1 MRAVGLYPSEAELFQ
16 IIKSSRNKIDFNEFL
31 NIASKNVTDNKLTE
45 QQMRESFKMF
55 DIYGK
60 FYIAYIIIIII
71 ITVYIFLNSGTGLVN
86 LMQMRTSLQ
95 SLGEKLRVY
104 YLNLKFL
111 LFEFCLPIFLEFK
124 G

>member
-1 MRAVGLYPSEAELFQ
+1 LTLFTDVGKVMRAVGLYPSEAELFQ
-16 IIKSSRNKIDFNEFL
+16 ITKSSRNKIDFNEFL

-71 ITVYIFLNSGTGLVN
+71 TVYIFFNSGTGLVN

-95 SLGEKLRVY
+95 SLGEKLRV
-104 YLNLKFL
+104 F
-111 LFEFCLPIFLEFK
+111 I
-124 G
+124 

>member
-95 SLGEKLRVY
+95 SLGEKLRV
-104 YLNLKFL
+104 F
-111 LFEFCLPIFLEFK
+111 I
-124 G
+124 

>member
-16 IIKSSRNKIDFNEFL
+16 ITKSSRNKIDFNEFL

-95 SLGEKLRVY
+95 SLGEKLRV
-104 YLNLKFL
+104 F
-111 LFEFCLPIFLEFK
+111 I
-124 G
+124 